1 MMCGFYSVVPLYGIV
16 VCACGT
22 YYCVILP
29 CGTDVWYRYVVLL
42 CGIAVRYWCVVCCL
56 VLLCG
61 TDVLFLLC
69 GMVVWYYCV
78 VLMSDVWY

>member
-42 CGIAVRYWCVVCCL
+42 CGIAVRYWCVWYA
-56 VLLCG
+56 
-61 TDVLFLLC
+61 
-69 GMVVWYYCV
+69 VWFCCV
-78 VLMSDVWY
+78 VLMCYFYCVVWLYGIIV